1 MFIIKGCLR
10 KCFQVFE
17 QQAKAKR
24 WKTAGKIEVNL
35 QKKQGG
41 AKDIVGS

>member
-10 KCFQVFE
+10 KGFQVFE

-24 WKTAGKIEVNL
+24 RKTAGKIEVNL
-35 QKKQGG
+35 QKNRG
-41 AKDIVGS
+41 AKDVVGS